1 MKFSLRIG
9 LFAVLCGALFA
20 AACERQTSPSQP
32 QSETLNGYMAD
43 ELPLSSSKR
52 ATLNVQIAGGGA
64 GTVTSSPKGIECG
77 DHCDKT
83 FPVGT
88 MVTLTATPAPGSEFI
103 GWSGGD
109 CSGSGPCT
117 TTLSNNTTIT
127 AVFEL
132 AGGGERFI
140 LTVNKAL
147 TGQGDGMVTSNPDGI
162 DCGATCVAS
171 FPAGTN
177 VTLFAS
183 PTFGEFTGWT
193 EGPCAGSTD
202 QSCAFALNANTTVTA
217 GFATV
222 PLAFIDTTLP
232 DGNLG
237 AEYTA
242 FINTTGGGGPDPH
255 EFRVIA
261 GSLPKGLRMERS
273 FGVQSTVIHGVPTE
287 IGTSFFTVQVDDGID
302 TATQEFSITI
312 NGPDPVVITLPGPVA
327 REGTVGEFYFQNL
340 FASGG
345 SPPYDWSIT
354 GGQLPPG
361 LELVSAQNGNRIEGT
376 PTTAGTFV
384 FTLTV
389 MDQLGQT
396 TSQETSITIN

>member
-1 MKFSLRIG
+1 MKFSLRIASSI
-9 LFAVLCGALFA
+9 LLSSLVVLSS
-20 AACERQTSPSQP
+20 CERQDSPTQP
-32 QSETLNGYMAD
+32 QTEMRND
-43 ELPLSSSKR
+43 ELPRSTGKR
-52 ATLNVQIAGGGA
+52 ASLTVQVVGV
-64 GTVTSSPKGIECG
+64 GTVTSSPKGIDCG
-77 DHCDKT
+77 SHCDKA

-88 MVTLTATPAPGSEFI
+88 TVTLTATP
-103 GWSGGD
+103 
-109 CSGSGPCT
+109 
-117 TTLSNNTTIT
+117 
-127 AVFEL
+127 L
-132 AGGGERFI
+132 AG
-140 LTVNKAL
+140 
-147 TGQGDGMVTSNPDGI
+147 
-162 DCGATCVAS
+162 S
-171 FPAGTN
+171 F
-177 VTLFAS
+177 L
-183 PTFGEFTGWT
+183 GWT
-193 EGPCAGSTD
+193 DGPCAGSTD
-202 QSCAFALNANTTVTA
+202 PTCTFTLTANTTVTA
-217 GFATV
+217 SFDSE
-222 PLAFIDTTLP
+222 PLAFIDSSLP

-255 EFRVIA
+255 EFRIIE

-287 IGTSFFTVQVDDGID
+287 IGTFTFTVQVDDGLN
-302 TATQEFSITI
+302 TATQQFSITV

-327 REGTVGEFYFQNL
+327 ASGTVGEFYFQNL

-361 LELVSAQNGNRIEGT
+361 LGLVSAQNGNRIEGT

>member
-1 MKFSLRIG
+1 MKLSLRIAP
-9 LFAVLCGALFA
+9 FFVLGALLILS
-20 AACERQTSPSQP
+20 ACERQSPSQP
-32 QSETLNGYMAD
+32 TSESRYGLTND
-43 ELPLSSSKR
+43 QLPLSSSKR
-52 ATLNVQIAGGGA
+52 PTLQVQIAGAGA
-64 GTVTSSPKGIECG
+64 GTVTSSPKGISCG
-77 DHCDKT
+77 SDCDQS

-88 MVTLTATPAPGSEFI
+88 AVTLTATPNPGSEFI
-103 GWSGGD
+103 GWSGGG
-109 CSGSGPCT
+109 CSGTGPCT
-117 TTLSNNTTIT
+117 TTLQGNTTVI
-127 AVFEL
+127 AVFEP
-132 AGGGERFI
+132 AGGGQRFI
-140 LTVNKAL
+140 LTVNKELGGLGA
-147 TGQGDGMVTSNPDGI
+147 GVVSSNPDGI
-162 DCGATCVAS
+162 DCGSTCVAS
-171 FPAGTN
+171 FPAGTSI
-177 VTLFAS
+177 TLFAS
-183 PTFGEFTGWT
+183 PDAGEFTGWT

-202 QSCAFALNANTTVTA
+202 QSCAFTLDANTTVTA
-217 GFATV
+217 GFATR
-222 PLAFIDTTLP
+222 PLAFLDTTLP

-242 FINTTGGGGPDPH
+242 FINTTGGFGSPD
-255 EFRVIA
+255 EFRIID
-261 GSLPKGLRMERS
+261 GRLPRGLRMDRS
-273 FGVQSTVIHGVPTE
+273 FGVQSTLIHGVPTQ
-287 IGTSFFTVQVDDGID
+287 IGTSTFTVQVEDQSG

-312 NGPDPVVITLPGPVA
+312 NGPTPVVITLPGPVA

-361 LELVSAQNGNRIEGT
+361 LGLVSAQNGNRIEGT